1 MRKII
6 AIILCIVSVGLCACT
21 PNMGSQEEQGSSQ
34 DNALVVTP
42 DAPEP
47 TLVPRCT
54 VPIQGDMNLEYEL
67 YRDCKQA
74 EDVFS
79 IKEIDLPQR
88 IGEQPI
94 LPIAFLDED
103 SVLVYVYK
111 ANTNSAHL
119 DENLESIGRYN
130 IDSGTYEKWISV
142 NNDYGYTIQAISES
156 YLVYRET
163 LIQDALHFSEE
174 QTPKSAQLCFYDRSS
189 KETHTVFEY
198 PEEFLDSS
206 VSYQNRVALVQNQL
220 YFDTVHTANGELAT
234 TVYCADLSTLDVV
247 PYMENAQ
254 YPMFD
259 GNEVWVIVPDG
270 DSYILLGTKSSTK
283 VSLPYEIV
291 EIAMGDSIFF
301 KLNKGVLADDE
312 FTTWVLF
319 DEQSNQPIMI
329 TEQIID
335 DLRVEDGYLTWA
347 SYADAP
353 IFLYDTVTG
362 CFLRF
367 DTLPESSHYLRF
379 YQGYGFLQL
388 WIDGKPKYYCL
399 KEK

>member
-6 AIILCIVSVGLCACT
+6 AILLCAASVWLSACAPDINT
-21 PNMGSQEEQGSSQ
+21 QKAQGSSA
-34 DNALVVTP
+34 DASSVAAP
-42 DAPEP
+42 DSPESAG
-47 TLVPRCT
+47 TPRCT
-54 VPIQGDMNLEYEL
+54 IPIQGDMNLEYEL

-74 EDVFS
+74 EDVFN
-79 IKEIDLPQR
+79 IKEIGLPQR

-119 DENLESIGRYN
+119 EENLESIGRYH
-130 IDSGTYEKWISV
+130 ISTGTFETWISV
-142 NNDYGYTIQAISES
+142 NRDVGCTIQAWNES

-163 LIQDALHFSEE
+163 LIENTAPVSEE
-174 QTPKSAQLCFYDRSS
+174 GSPPNTRLCFYDRSS
-189 KETHTVFEY
+189 GETHTVFEY
-198 PEEFLDSS
+198 PEEFLGSS

-220 YFDTVHTANGELAT
+220 YFDTVHTVNGELT
-234 TVYCADLSTLDVV
+234 TAVYCADLSTLDVI

-259 GNEVWVIVPDG
+259 GEEVWVIVPEE
-270 DSYILLGTKSSTK
+270 DSHVLLGTESSTK
-283 VSLPYEIV
+283 IPVPCEIA
-291 EIAMGDSIFF
+291 EIAMGGSAFF
-301 KLNKGVLADDE
+301 KLNKGVLENDE
-312 FTTWVLF
+312 FSTWELV
-319 DEQSNQPIMI
+319 DAQSGQPIMV
-329 TEQIID
+329 TEQVID
-335 DLRVEDGYLTWA
+335 DVRVDDGYLTWA

-353 IFLYDTVTG
+353 VFLFDTKAD

-367 DTLPESSHYLRF
+367 DTLPESYHYLRF

-388 WIDGKPKYYCL
+388 WVDGEPQYYL
-399 KEK
+399 LEKK